1 MEKKSKNF
9 LLKKYY
15 KNKKVLV
22 TGANGFKGSWLSL
35 ILKNFGANVYG
46 IGINKKEYLFSKII
60 KINKLINY
68 QNLNINNE
76 KKLKNYIT
84 KLKPDIIFHL
94 ASESLV
100 GECNYDPKNAFNTNV
115 LGLVNFLEVFK
126 ERKNNKKL
134 IINIVTSDKCYSPQ
148 AKKEYHEND
157 NLGGHDIYS
166 ASKSCQ
172 EIVTRSYYE
181 SFFKKNKKIILT
193 TFRAGNVIGGG
204 DYAPNR
210 LFPDIA
216 RALNN
221 KTRVKIRNP
230 KSTRPWQH
238 VFDCL
243 NGYLNTTIYCDK
255 NNIQFSNWNFSPSY
269 KSMTVEKIIYLLISK
284 KLINKDKVL
293 LVKNFIKESLYLNLS
308 NKKVIKL
315 TNWKNKF
322 NFNQTVIETINFYKE
337 IENNKKNLSSLLNSI
352 QNKIKNFFY

>member
-1 MEKKSKNF
+1 M
-9 LLKKYY
+9 
-15 KNKKVLV
+15 
-22 TGANGFKGSWLSL
+22 SL

-46 IGINKKEYLFSKII
+46 IGINKKEYLFSKLIQ
-60 KINKLINY
+60 INKLINY
-68 QNLNINNE
+68 KNLNINHE
-76 KKLKNYIT
+76 KKLKNYI
-84 KLKPDIIFHL
+84 KRLNPDIIFHL

-100 GECNYDPKNAFNTNV
+100 GDCNYNPKNAFNTNV

-126 ERKNNKKL
+126 EKKKNKKL
-134 IINIVTSDKCYSPQ
+134 IINIVTSDKCYSPK

-157 NLGGHDIYS
+157 SLGGYDIYS

-181 SFFKKNKKIILT
+181 SFFKKNKNITLT

-204 DYAPNR
+204 DYATNR

-221 KTRVKIRNP
+221 KIKVKIRNP

-255 NNIQFSNWNFSPSY
+255 NKIQFSNWNFSPSY
-269 KSMTVEKIIYLLISK
+269 KSMTVKKIISLLISK
-284 KLINKDKVL
+284 KLITKDKVSF
-293 LVKNFIKESLYLNLS
+293 VKNFIKESMYLNLS

-322 NFNQTVIETINFYKE
+322 NFNETVIETINFYKE
-337 IENNKKNLSSLLNSI
+337 IEENKKKPSSLLNSA
-352 QNKIKNFFY
+352 QNKINNFFN